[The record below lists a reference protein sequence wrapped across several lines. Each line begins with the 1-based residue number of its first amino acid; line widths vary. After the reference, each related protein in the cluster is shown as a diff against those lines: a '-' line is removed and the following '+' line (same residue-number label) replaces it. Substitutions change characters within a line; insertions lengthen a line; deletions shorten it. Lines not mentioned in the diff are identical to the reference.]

1 MRSILVIAI
10 CALFNILISV
20 RSVPETLFAKQTR
33 EGRLKADRKTPI
45 LLAIF
50 AHPDDELLTGAAL
63 AHYASIGVKVFV
75 AITTDGALG
84 TTDFANIPAG
94 PELVAVRHQEMICSA
109 MALGIESPIFIGL
122 ADQMNMTSGGLPA
135 QLDTLRY
142 AVSSLFMKLKPDVVV
157 TFGPEGWTG
166 HPDHRLTGIIVTE
179 VFASRQWP
187 GNPKLYFS
195 GLPNGSITETSWA
208 KYLTVDSTYLSVRVP
223 VQEADYLKLRAA
235 FNCHQSQYRESVRQK
250 LPLFLKRIQNGIA
263 MFRPFSS
270 DRPMRNSLFDENI
283 TGK

>member
-1 MRSILVIAI
+1 MRSIIVITI
-10 CALFNILISV
+10 CSLFNILISG
-20 RSVPETLFAKQTR
+20 RSVSESSFAKPQR
-33 EGRLKADRKTPI
+33 EEGPKADRKVST
-45 LLAIF
+45 LLAIY

-63 AHYASIGVKVFV
+63 AHYASTGVKVFV
-75 AITTDGALG
+75 AIATDGALG

-94 PELVAVRHQEMICSA
+94 TKLVAVRHEEMICSA
-109 MALGIESPIFIGL
+109 RALGIESPIFIGL
-122 ADQMNMTSGGLPA
+122 ADQMNTANGGLPA
-135 QLDTLRY
+135 QLDTLRN
-142 AVSSLFMKLKPDVVV
+142 AVSSLFMKLKPDVVI

-195 GLPNGSITETSWA
+195 GLPTGSITETSWA
-208 KYLTVDSTYLSVRVP
+208 RYLTVDSAYLTVKVP

-235 FNCHQSQYRESVRQK
+235 FNCHQSQYRKSVRQK
-250 LPLFLKRIQNGIA
+250 LPLFLERTQNGIA

-270 DRPMRNSLFDENI
+270 DRPIRNSLFDSP
-283 TGK
+283 